1 LFDRTYRVTTTPVLR
16 YLLELAMPVFLII
29 LLLNITLVYHA
40 AKTGRLQPWAFII
53 LMIPGVGALAY
64 IAVEI
69 VPEWLGSPGAQQA
82 RHRVANRLNPEK
94 RYHELSDALA
104 ATDTIA
110 NRAALAAECSNIG
123 RFEEAERH
131 YDHVLK
137 LPMGEEPTYAFGKAK
152 AQFEQN
158 RAAEA
163 IATLDDLQ
171 TRWPD
176 FHSADAHLLYA
187 RALAGVGRNEEALA
201 EFQGVAAYFPG
212 PEARVRYGLLLS
224 LMGRTAEA
232 KVVFAELVIQ
242 MKRTPKHL
250 RAAQAEWLSIA
261 EKQLSA

>member
-1 LFDRTYRVTTTPVLR
+1 L
-16 YLLELAMPVFLII
+16 
-29 LLLNITLVYHA
+29 
-40 AKTGRLQPWAFII
+40 AFII
-53 LMIPGVGALAY
+53 LIVPVVGALAY

-69 VPEWLGSPGAQQA
+69 IPEWLGGHGAQQA
-82 RHRVANRLNPEK
+82 RRRIANRLNPEK

-110 NRAALAAECSNIG
+110 NRVMLAAECLNIG

-131 YDHVLK
+131 YDHALE
-137 LPMGEEPTYAFGKAK
+137 LPMGAEPIYAFGKAR

-158 RAAEA
+158 RPADA

-201 EFQGVAAYFPG
+201 EFHGVAAYFPG
-212 PEARVRYGLLLS
+212 AEARVRYALLLS

-232 KVVFAELVIQ
+232 KVIFAELLIQ
-242 MKRTPKHL
+242 MKHTPEHL
-250 RAAQAEWLSIA
+250 RVAQAEWLSIA